1 MGDVFGGLAGTPN
14 GDGGAML
21 DALGD
26 VLAGAALWGM
36 ELDPKFRV
44 LAVTFEP
51 TVERYAWG
59 DAEDR
64 RIQVLCFPVSTI
76 LASLRRD
83 AVDTTEVLA
92 FEEGQLVDVVAALD
106 GPPVTTPVFG
116 RPEPRPGAWGPR
128 FSMEGRA
135 TAGDGV
141 RNTLLVEARNDDL
154 AFDVFARFDDVEVKD
169 AAGSPLTLPSA

>member
-14 GDGGAML
+14 GDDGGLA
-21 DALGD
+21 ALGG
-26 VLAGAALWGM
+26 VLDGAALWGM

-51 TVERYAWG
+51 TAERYAWG
-59 DAEDR
+59 DTEDR
-64 RIQVLCFPVSTI
+64 RVQVLCFPVSTI

-83 AVDTTEVLA
+83 AADTTEVLA
-92 FEEGQLVDVVAALD
+92 FEEGQLVDVVAALG
-106 GPPVTTPVFG
+106 GPAVSAPVFG
-116 RPEPRPGAWGPR
+116 RPEPRPGSWGPR

-141 RNTLLVEARNDDL
+141 RHTLLVEARSEDL

-169 AAGSPLTLPSA
+169 AAGSPLTLPGT